1 MASGN
6 AVGMRAPIGR
16 AAREERCEPGEAD
29 AFDREA
35 HRGPVLLDRRVRVHA
50 FFPRPA
56 VAVETVR
63 PVAVGPVLAAP
74 ALAQTLY
81 WGMPRGLRGH
91 VHSGQLFAEANLQA
105 AAGPAR
111 GDRRAFPLSLEVKG
125 SARRAYS
132 LAFKLAEHEVVVN
145 VPRGATAEDTARCV
159 ADAIN
164 RESDAIAASSLSAGA
179 RRFGGSELFCA
190 GVLARADGGTVRIRP
205 HVDA

>member
-1 MASGN
+1 MASGDV
-6 AVGMRAPIGR
+6 VGPRAPIGR
-16 AAREERCEPGEAD
+16 AAREEQCEPAEAD
-29 AFDREA
+29 ASAPEA

-63 PVAVGPVLAAP
+63 PVAAGPLTP
-74 ALAQTLY
+74 AVAQTLY
-81 WGMPRGLRGH
+81 WGLPRGLRGH

-125 SARRAYS
+125 TAKRAYS
-132 LAFKLAEHEVVVN
+132 LAFKLAEREVVVN

-179 RRFGGSELFCA
+179 RRFGGSELYCV